1 MSDAKISFVEKAN
14 TVAKDVFHAQL
25 GLAGKAFEQSQ
36 ELVKVT
42 EGKIKETEAKYKDL
56 YAKRSEIFD
65 GLVSRGEKVQSD
77 AVAKFEESKEQVVSK
92 LNQTK
97 SDAVAK
103 FESVKSEAVDAR
115 IKELRSS
122 LESSLE
128 KVKGLVQRNGD
139 AAEAPAAESVA
150 S

>member
-77 AVAKFEESKEQVVSK
+77 AVAKFER
-92 LNQTK
+92 
-97 SDAVAK
+97 
-103 FESVKSEAVDAR
+103 VKSRLSA
-115 IKELRSS
+115 S
-122 LESSLE
+122 LTRRKATQLPSLS
-128 KVKGLVQRNGD
+128 L
-139 AAEAPAAESVA
+139 
-150 S
+150 

>member
-14 TVAKDVFHAQL
+14 TVAKDVFLAQL

-42 EGKIKETEAKYKDL
+42 EGKIKETEAKYKEL
-56 YAKRSEIFD
+56 YAKRGEIFE
-65 GLVSRGEKVQSD
+65 GLVNRGEKVQSD

-97 SDAVAK
+97 TDAVAK
-103 FESVKSEAVDAR
+103 FESVKSESVDAR
-115 IKELRSS
+115 IKELRGS
-122 LESSLE
+122 LETSLE
-128 KVKGLVQRNGD
+128 KVKGLVQRKAEAVEEA
-139 AAEAPAAESVA
+139 AAEVAAS
-150 S
+150 